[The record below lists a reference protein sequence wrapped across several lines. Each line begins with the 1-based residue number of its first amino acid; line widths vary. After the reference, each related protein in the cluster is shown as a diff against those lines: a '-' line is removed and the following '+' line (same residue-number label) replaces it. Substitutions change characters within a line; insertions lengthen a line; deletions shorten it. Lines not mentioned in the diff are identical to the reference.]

1 MKGKM
6 ISSFAAVALTL
17 SMVATS
23 AQAATYT
30 VDLLLSATDS
40 AQSGQSYETALLEA
54 ACNCDV
60 TLLSNVTTSTFLV
73 DDASHNYL
81 NVAPNEPG
89 YFLLKFGNPGANDM
103 FFFKNIGELD
113 KLVWT
118 DKQLSD
124 AGLTDRHLDSIS
136 HYAITSSTSVPEP
149 ASLMLLGAGLAGIGI
164 WRRKFSKG

>member
-6 ISSFAAVALTL
+6 ISSFAAAAVAL

-23 AQAATYT
+23 AQAATYR
-30 VDLLLSATDS
+30 VDTLLGQINSAN
-40 AQSGQSYETALLEA
+40 SGQAYETAQLEL
-54 ACNCDV
+54 ACACDV
-60 TLLSNVTTSTFLV
+60 TLLPNANTATFSH
-73 DDASHNYL
+73 DAADN
-81 NVAPNEPG
+81 NFIDVAPNQPG
-89 YFLLKFGNPGANDM
+89 YFLLKFGNGGGTDM
-103 FFFKNIGELD
+103 FFFRNIGELD

-118 DKQLSD
+118 DQQLVG
-124 AGLTDRHLDSIS
+124 AGLQLRHVDSIS